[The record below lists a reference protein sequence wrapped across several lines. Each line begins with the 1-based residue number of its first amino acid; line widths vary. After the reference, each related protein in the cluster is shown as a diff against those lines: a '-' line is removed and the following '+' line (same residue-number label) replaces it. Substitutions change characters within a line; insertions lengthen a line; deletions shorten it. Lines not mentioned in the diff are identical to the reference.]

1 MPIISLKTGTKSRS
15 LLVGNPYF
23 VPSSYESI
31 ATVTATGSETAL
43 NFTSIPSTYSHLQIR
58 GIARSLEVAANSR
71 RGTIRFNSDS
81 GSNYT
86 QHSLQGNGS
95 AVSAFGYSALTY
107 IYIEQMALTD
117 GCTAGAFGAS
127 VTDIIDYA
135 STSKFKTLRVF
146 NGGNNN
152 STSTSFQIGL
162 GSGLW
167 RSTSAI
173 TSIEIGL
180 DGETFKAGSTFSLY
194 GIKGA

>member
-1 MPIISLKTGTKSRS
+1 LLNTVLGSLSSGVAAATGS
-15 LLVGNPYF
+15 F
-23 VPSSYESI
+23 ESI

-86 QHSLQGNGS
+86 QHSLQGDGTS
-95 AVSAFGYSALTY
+95 ASAFGYSGLTY

-117 GCTAGAFGAS
+117 GCIANAFGVS
-127 VTDIIDYA
+127 IMDIIDYA
-135 STSKFKTLRVF
+135 STSKFKTLKVI
-146 NGGNNN
+146 NGGSNNN
-152 STSTSFQIGL
+152 TSTSFQVGL

-173 TSIEIGL
+173 TSIQIGL
-180 DGETFKAGSTFSLY
+180 DGETFKSGSTFALY